1 MDKEKLFPLADG
13 TRMRRHRYKVLEQRC
28 RGGCEEEYFDAV
40 NGNDLELA
48 ADKGGGS
55 GDNKQLQRKLD
66 GHLGEFQT
74 ERLTKYLL
82 TS

>member
-1 MDKEKLFPLADG
+1 M
-13 TRMRRHRYKVLEQRC
+13 EQRC

-66 GHLGEFQT
+66 GRLGEFQT
-74 ERLTKYLL
+74 EIVTI
-82 TS
+82 S